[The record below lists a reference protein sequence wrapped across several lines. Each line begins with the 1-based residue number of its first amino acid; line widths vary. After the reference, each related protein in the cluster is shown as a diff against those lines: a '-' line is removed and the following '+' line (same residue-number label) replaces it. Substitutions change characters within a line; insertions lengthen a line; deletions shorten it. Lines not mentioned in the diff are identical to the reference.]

1 MTGRVVHFEIP
12 FSDGDRAQAFYR
24 DAFGWNLQ
32 SMPGM
37 GYTMVSTGPAG
48 EDGMPAE
55 PGYIGGGMFQAEGE
69 LTTPVITIDCDD
81 IDATVAEVE
90 RRGGTIVRIPEPVGD
105 FGKAAYFRD
114 PEGNLLGLW
123 QQLGG

>member
-81 IDATVAEVE
+81 IDAAVAEIE
-90 RRGGTIVRIPEPVGD
+90 RRGGTIVRTPEPVGD

>member
-81 IDATVAEVE
+81 IDAAVAEVE
-90 RRGGTIVRIPEPVGD
+90 RRGGTIVRTPEPVGD

>member
-12 FSDGDRAQAFYR
+12 FEDGDRAEAFYR

-48 EDGMPAE
+48 DDGMPSE
-55 PGYIGGGMFQAEGE
+55 PGYIGGGMFKGEGE
-69 LTTPVITIDCDD
+69 LRTPVITIDCDD
-81 IDATVAEVE
+81 IDAAVTEVE
-90 RRGGTIVRIPEPVGD
+90 RLGGTIVRPVEPVGD
-105 FGKAAYFRD
+105 FGRAAYFRD
-114 PEGNLLGLW
+114 TEGNLLGLW